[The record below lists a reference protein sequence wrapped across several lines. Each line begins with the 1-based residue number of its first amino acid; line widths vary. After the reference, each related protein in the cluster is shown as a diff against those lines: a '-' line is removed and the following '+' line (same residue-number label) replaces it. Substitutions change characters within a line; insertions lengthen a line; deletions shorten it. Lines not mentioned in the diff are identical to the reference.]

1 MHPLFNSRVKD
12 SIQMV
17 AKYPNWFE
25 QIAQHNFEE
34 FLLPLAGKEWLR
46 FLQLGCFT
54 GDASVWMAKNVLT
67 GQHSWLDDVDTWEGA
82 ANEPVQTEMDFDD
95 VYATYLAKVE
105 GLPVTHRRS
114 TTTDYLLDFDNAVMR
129 PSFFDFIYVDAH
141 HTSASAF
148 LDSELSW
155 PLLKSDGILAIDD
168 YEWNHP
174 DGNPIHAPKLGIHMF
189 LDRHAGDYQLLTIN
203 SQVWIKKK

>member
-1 MHPLFNSRVKD
+1 M
-12 SIQMV
+12 I
-17 AKYPNWFE
+17 YPNWFK
-25 QIAQHNFEE
+25 QIAQHNFER

-67 GQHSWLDDVDTWEGA
+67 GQHSWLDDVDTWQGA
-82 ANEPVQTEMDFDD
+82 PNEPVQTAMDFED
-95 VYATYLAKVE
+95 VYNTYLYKTDDM
-105 GLPVTHRRS
+105 PIMIHRR
-114 TTTDYLLDFDNAVMR
+114 TTTDYLLDHDIALMR
-129 PSFFDFIYVDAH
+129 ASVYDFIYVDAH

-155 PLLKSDGILAIDD
+155 PLLKRDGILAIDD

-174 DGNPIHAPKLGIHMF
+174 DGDPIHAPKLGIHMF
-189 LDRHAGDYQLLTIN
+189 LDRHAGEYDELIRN
-203 SQVWIKKK
+203 SQVWIRKR